1 MTARAIGALASTVV
15 IGATAQLYRTPD
27 PTALADAWPLM
38 ASLTALG
45 AMATL
50 WLGSMCIHGEAVAR
64 QRAEQSLA
72 YARRNSER
80 AQKEASSRSRQLD
93 ERRNAIAAREVELQQ
108 AIAQLDADRTQLDQE
123 RGELQRRTRDFEA
136 YQRHRTKKIGAFSPE
151 AEQLLA
157 KMEHRL

>member
-38 ASLTALG
+38 ACLAALG

-50 WLGSMCIHGEAVAR
+50 WWGNMCVQDEAVAR

-72 YARRNSER
+72 YARLSSER
-80 AQKEASSRSRQLD
+80 AQEEASSRSRQLD

-108 AIAQLDADRTQLDQE
+108 AIAQPDADRAQLDQE
-123 RGELQRRTRDFEA
+123 RGELQHRTRNFEA
-136 YQRHRTKKIGAFSPE
+136 YQ
-151 AEQLLA
+151 L
-157 KMEHRL
+157 